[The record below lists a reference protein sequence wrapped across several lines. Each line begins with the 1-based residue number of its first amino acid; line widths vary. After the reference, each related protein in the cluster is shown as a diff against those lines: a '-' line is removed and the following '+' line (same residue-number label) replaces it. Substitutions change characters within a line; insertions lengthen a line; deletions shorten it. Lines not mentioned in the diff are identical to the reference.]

1 MRNRTSSGNKYL
13 LTFALGALSGGV
25 VFALATNAI
34 PRMMPKMMQSMMAQM
49 SKAGHNPEEM

>member
-13 LTFALGALSGGV
+13 LTFTLGVLSGGV
-25 VFALATNAI
+25 VLALATNAI
-34 PRMMPKMMQSMMAQM
+34 PRMMPKMLQSMMAQM